1 MIFIFPAICF
11 KINAKVYFC
20 MNTLLKTYAA
30 MLQEARPVS
39 YSRTTITELMM
50 PHHANFEGR
59 VHAGVL
65 LSLMDQVAFT
75 CASRHAGNYCV
86 TASIEEVEFMYPV
99 KVGELVIVRASV
111 NYVGQNSL
119 IVGVRVDSQDIR
131 TGETQHTN
139 TSYFH
144 MIAKD
149 EHGKVTSVPP
159 LLLEEP
165 EDVRR
170 FFEGQMRKDA
180 RIAMRAKIK
189 KDIEGYDFYRA
200 LERVQRAR
208 CSIGF
213 DINAIE

>member
-1 MIFIFPAICF
+1 MQSF
-11 KINAKVYFC
+11 
-20 MNTLLKTYAA
+20 
-30 MLQEARPVS
+30 LQKSRPVS

-59 VHAGVL
+59 VHAGAL

-86 TASIEEVEFMYPV
+86 TASVEEVEFMFPV
-99 KVGELVIVRASV
+99 QVGQLVIVKASV
-111 NYVGQNSL
+111 NYVGQSSL

-131 TGETQHTN
+131 SGEMRHTN

-144 MIAKD
+144 MVAKD
-149 EHGKVTSVPP
+149 EYGKVTSVPP
-159 LLLEEP
+159 LLLEDP

-170 FFEGQMRKDA
+170 FFEGLMRKDA
-180 RIAMRAKIK
+180 RTAMRTKIK
-189 KDIEGYDFYRA
+189 KEIESYNFDSA
-200 LERVQRAR
+200 LDRLRRER
-208 CSIGF
+208 CEIGF

>member
-1 MIFIFPAICF
+1 MQSI
-11 KINAKVYFC
+11 
-20 MNTLLKTYAA
+20 
-30 MLQEARPVS
+30 LQKSRPVS

-59 VHAGVL
+59 VHAGAL

-86 TASIEEVEFMYPV
+86 TASVEEVEFMFPV
-99 KVGELVIVRASV
+99 QVGQLVIVKASV
-111 NYVGQNSL
+111 NYVGQSSL

-131 TGETQHTN
+131 SGEMKHTN

-144 MIAKD
+144 MVAKD
-149 EHGKVTSVPP
+149 PHGKVTSVPP
-159 LLLEEP
+159 LLLEDP

-170 FFEGQMRKDA
+170 FFEGLMRKDA
-180 RIAMRAKIK
+180 RTAMRTKIK
-189 KDIEGYDFYRA
+189 KDIDSYDFERA
-200 LERVQRAR
+200 LDRVRRERCQ
-208 CSIGF
+208 IGF

>member
-1 MIFIFPAICF
+1 MQSI
-11 KINAKVYFC
+11 
-20 MNTLLKTYAA
+20 
-30 MLQEARPVS
+30 LQKSRPVS

-59 VHAGVL
+59 VHAGAL

-86 TASIEEVEFMYPV
+86 TASVEEVEFMFPV
-99 KVGELVIVRASV
+99 QVGQLVIVKASV
-111 NYVGQNSL
+111 NYVGQSSM

-131 TGETQHTN
+131 SGEMKHTN

-144 MIAKD
+144 MVAKD
-149 EHGKVTSVPP
+149 QHGKVTSVPP
-159 LLLEEP
+159 LLLEDP

-170 FFEGQMRKDA
+170 FFEGLMRKDA
-180 RIAMRAKIK
+180 RNAMRTKIK
-189 KDIEGYDFYRA
+189 RDIDSYDFERA
-200 LERVQRAR
+200 LDRVRRERCQ
-208 CSIGF
+208 IGF

>member
-1 MIFIFPAICF
+1 MQSF
-11 KINAKVYFC
+11 
-20 MNTLLKTYAA
+20 
-30 MLQEARPVS
+30 LQQSRPVS

-59 VHAGVL
+59 VHAGAL

-86 TASIEEVEFMYPV
+86 TASVEEVEFMFPV
-99 KVGELVIVRASV
+99 QVGQLVIVKASV
-111 NYVGQNSL
+111 NYVGQSSL

-131 TGETQHTN
+131 SGEMRHTN

-144 MIAKD
+144 MVAKD

-159 LLLEEP
+159 LLLEDP

-170 FFEGQMRKDA
+170 FFEGLMRKDA
-180 RIAMRAKIK
+180 RTAMRTKIK
-189 KDIEGYDFYRA
+189 KEIESYNFDSA
-200 LERVQRAR
+200 LDRLRRER
-208 CSIGF
+208 CEIGF